1 MLERSFEILLRL
13 RARDVFPGAWE
24 LIAQQ
29 LFLPSGPAGPRAGE
43 SGWLYERIYRAGA
56 PLGRRRTIVFSFPTI
71 SVWPAFDPPAYRA
84 TISAASV

>member
-29 LFLPSGPAGPRAGE
+29 LSLPSGPAGPRAGE

-56 PLGRRRTIVFSFPTI
+56 PLERPSGSEGRGRTAQRAERVIRR
-71 SVWPAFDPPAYRA
+71 
-84 TISAASV
+84 